1 MRDDYA
7 ASSFTRIT
15 AWWSC
20 AVLFVLC
27 LAVGLQTVR
36 SDNYFLGDDFGLVH
50 HLHDL
55 PPQRLLSYFVSDWTE
70 GAYGV
75 VLDELRPFLAFTYWL
90 DARLFGTN
98 AAGYHATNLILHF
111 LNALLVLGIA
121 RSIAP
126 REPVFALLASSFF
139 VLMPS
144 HAEPIAWISG
154 RVDSLAAL
162 FYLGAFLCFVRFRL
176 GTNRLWLL
184 ASLLVFA
191 CGLFAKQSM
200 VTLPVLLVAFDW
212 LWLRPNGPTLRSF
225 SRIWPHVLFF
235 ALVAGYLTLRH
246 TLFGNAVRES
256 LLTIDTF
263 KQFILRQDR
272 YARELMPTPNVAPKM
287 MRTSAEVLTVGIL
300 AVCAWWVFSRR
311 SAYRQAIQRLL
322 FFGVVWYAITIA
334 PMVVTYLSA
343 RHLYITTAGLSLVMA
358 TLVLPAYPD
367 EDSRR
372 TRVRVA
378 MAGILIALYMT
389 ASIWDVSTWVAS
401 GRDSRRFESAIS
413 QALQTVP
420 RGSFVLVD
428 APDRH
433 RDGWFWS
440 WATPFA
446 LEPPFTDEDLYK
458 MHRIID
464 RPWTYCCPGD
474 QWWRARKATVAAL
487 LDSAAPQEVMF
498 ISFAPD
504 DPGGARI
511 SRRAVDGSA
520 LKAKIDEALGT
531 PLDTSPAGPMPDEN
545 VVSGVLFKE
554 R

>member
-1 MRDDYA
+1 MRDDHA
-7 ASSFTRIT
+7 PSSFTRT

-27 LAVGLQTVR
+27 LAVGLQTIR

-55 PPQRLLSYFVSDWTE
+55 RPQRLLSYFVSDWTE

-90 DARLFGTN
+90 DARVFGTN

-111 LNALLVLGIA
+111 VNALLVLGIA

-126 REPVFALLASSFF
+126 REPMFALLASSFF

-144 HAEPIAWISG
+144 HAEPISWISG

-176 GTNRLWLL
+176 GTSRLWLL

-200 VTLPVLLVAFDW
+200 VTLPVLLVACDW
-212 LWLRPNGPTLRSF
+212 LWLRSNGPTVRSF

-235 ALVAGYLTLRH
+235 ALVAGYLVLRH

-263 KQFILRQDR
+263 KEFILRQDR
-272 YARELMPTPNVAPKM
+272 YARELMPTPNAAPKV
-287 MRTSAEVLTVGIL
+287 MRTSAEVLTVGTL
-300 AVCAWWVFSRR
+300 AVCAWWIVSRR
-311 SAYRQAIQRLL
+311 WTHKQAVQRLL

-343 RHLYITTAGLSLVMA
+343 RHLYITTAGLSIAMA
-358 TLVLPAYPD
+358 TLVLPPYAA
-367 EDSRR
+367 EGGRR
-372 TRVRVA
+372 TKVRVA
-378 MAGILIALYMT
+378 MAGLLLALYAT
-389 ASIWDVSTWVAS
+389 ASIWDVSTWVGT
-401 GRDSRRFESAIS
+401 GRDSQRFETAIS
-413 QALQTVP
+413 RTLQTVP
-420 RGSFVLVD
+420 RGGIVLVD
-428 APDRH
+428 APDRY
-433 RDGWFWS
+433 RAGWFWS

-446 LEPPFTDEDLYK
+446 LQPPFTDEDLYRT
-458 MHRIID
+458 HRIID

-474 QWWRARKATVAAL
+474 QWWSARKATVAAL
-487 LDSAAPQEVMF
+487 LDSASPQEVTF
-498 ISFAPD
+498 ISFAPE
-504 DPGGARI
+504 DPQGARI
-511 SRRAVDGSA
+511 SKRVLDGRAI
-520 LKAKIDEALGT
+520 KAKIDEALGT

-545 VVSGVLFKE
+545 VVSGMLFKE